1 LGRHSQSGD
10 AWYEPDVDVQKYLAA
25 STNLYGSRTIKM
37 PVGYEFDITLDGFEK
52 FEVDVR
58 SGLSERRFMVGR
70 GQWSIGGDASYTTAR
85 N

>member
-1 LGRHSQSGD
+1 
-10 AWYEPDVDVQKYLAA
+10 
-25 STNLYGSRTIKM
+25 M

-70 GQWSIGGDASYTTAR
+70 SQWIIGGDTS
-85 N
+85 

>member
-1 LGRHSQSGD
+1 
-10 AWYEPDVDVQKYLAA
+10 
-25 STNLYGSRTIKM
+25 M